1 MLSAVVSRVGNA
13 LEIST
18 MAIQPI
24 GVTTSFGQGNTLAAI
39 SSTRPD
45 RPTPSTTV
53 PTSTPTEP
61 APDDTDTN
69 KKDHAPG
76 VLRLLESGHFQGVSD
91 LRLRMVFGD
100 QIRDAGIE
108 LPELSAPKGKGVAYA
123 KFLEQYMGLP
133 GSPSADADPTPTLA
147 DQAVVSGDGDL
158 SSASIVGS
166 AGRPINTLA

>member
-1 MLSAVVSRVGNA
+1 
-13 LEIST
+13 

-53 PTSTPTEP
+53 STSTPTVP

-69 KKDHAPG
+69 EKEHVPG
-76 VLRLLESGHFQGVSD
+76 VLRLLEAGHFKGVAD
-91 LRLRMVFGD
+91 VRLRMVFGD

-158 SSASIVGS
+158 TRASIVGS